1 MAPRTARDGGEPL
14 VPPRP
19 GAARPTGRATTRRPG
34 PRGTCICCAR
44 VGGTGAERLPQPY
57 GTALSARLPVPRAF
71 PETALPA
78 HALRLRLRGRGAL
91 AGRTGRRVPCAARAA
106 QGGGDRAE
114 PGRSLRP
121 DPGVDSRKRKDLRVD
136 STLRLIVSN
145 PVDRLARTIEALL
158 VVAAAPLSVADLA
171 DAAEDDPERIET
183 ALGLLRERYAEGRS
197 GIVLEHVAGGY
208 AFRAARESADACAR
222 IFERPVERG
231 LSQAALETLAIVAY
245 VGPCSRPEIARIRGV
260 AADSAVASLIERGLI
275 VEAGREHG
283 PGGAVRYRTTP
294 LFERVFGLESL
305 AALPRLDDL
314 GEADDLRRRLLDVAS
329 AKAS

>member
-1 MAPRTARDGGEPL
+1 MRPGARLASAGVHEPGPRARARPRRVRGSLRPSPDAAARGGPRAARDRRGRHRARLPGTPVGARRARPRVLRRVPADEGGRGLAPRTARDGGEPL

-91 AGRTGRRVPCAARAA
+91 AGRTDRRVPRAARAA

-121 DPGVDSRKRKDLRVD
+121 HTGVDSRQRTDLRVD

-158 VVAAAPLSVADLA
+158 VTAAAQLSVADLA
-171 DAAEDDPERIET
+171 DD
-183 ALGLLRERYAEGRS
+183 
-197 GIVLEHVAGGY
+197 
-208 AFRAARESADACAR
+208 
-222 IFERPVERG
+222 
-231 LSQAALETLAIVAY
+231 
-245 VGPCSRPEIARIRGV
+245 
-260 AADSAVASLIERGLI
+260 
-275 VEAGREHG
+275 
-283 PGGAVRYRTTP
+283 
-294 LFERVFGLESL
+294 
-305 AALPRLDDL
+305 
-314 GEADDLRRRLLDVAS
+314 
-329 AKAS
+329 